1 MSSGRAAA
9 LLLVL
14 TAAPALAQAPDGSN
28 VFQSACATC
37 HTTSPAD
44 GRTPA
49 LGSLRALTSE
59 AILAALTTGPMRAQ
73 GDALSDAERR
83 AVATDLGRA
92 GTPAA
97 ATATPVVCSTTP
109 PIRDP
114 AAGPSWIGWGNG
126 LRNTR
131 FQPAN
136 EAELTAAQV
145 PRLTLKWAFG
155 FPAARSG
162 RSQPTVG
169 GGRLL
174 VAGEGGEVF
183 SLDPDTGCLHW
194 IFRAQAGVRTSI
206 TIGTFAGE
214 GAEGPYAAY
223 FADGRA
229 NVYAVDLLTGQ
240 QLWTRRVDDHPS
252 AGVTGSPVFDLGR
265 LYVPVAG
272 IGEEI
277 QAGNAAYECCTFRGS
292 VAAIDANT
300 GDVLWKT
307 YTVPDAPARRGE
319 NPAGTARWGPS
330 GGGVW
335 SAPTLDLERRVLYV
349 GTGNAYSGPPQ
360 PYTDAVLAL
369 DLRTGGI
376 QWAFQATPGDVWN
389 LACTSGGGNCPPES
403 GPDFDFGSSPMLVT
417 RPGGG
422 DLVIAGQKSGMA
434 YALDPDAGGELVWE
448 YRAGQGSMAGG
459 IQWGP
464 AADPT
469 RAYFAVSDSAVGPA
483 EAGGLHAVDIATGQQ
498 AWYTPPPPP
507 ACGTLGPQCHGAQ
520 SAAVSVMPGIVFS
533 GSSDGAMRAFDSE
546 TGAVVWTYDTNR
558 AFPTVN
564 GVPATGGSIDGP
576 GPVVAGGMLFFNSGY
591 AFGRPGNVL
600 LAFGVD

>member
-1 MSSGRAAA
+1 MTSGRAFA

-14 TAAPALAQAPDGSN
+14 IATPVLAQTPDGQD
-28 VFQSACATC
+28 VFQTACATC
-37 HTTSPAD
+37 HTAAPAD

-49 LGSLRALTSE
+49 VGSLRAMTPD

-73 GDALSDAERR
+73 GESLSEPQRR
-83 AVATDLGRA
+83 AVAAYLGRT
-92 GTPAA
+92 GSTGPSPTAA
-97 ATATPVVCSTTP
+97 PICSTTP

-126 LRNTR
+126 FRNMRYQT
-131 FQPAN
+131 AN
-136 EAELTAAQV
+136 EAGLTAADL

-174 VAGEGGEVF
+174 VAGEGGEVY
-183 SLDPDTGCLHW
+183 SLDPETGCQHW
-194 IFRAQAGVRTSI
+194 MFRAQAGVRTSI
-206 TIGTFAGE
+206 TIGTYAGE

-223 FADGRA
+223 FGDARA
-229 NVYAVDLLTGQ
+229 NVYAVDLLTGL
-240 QLWTRRVDDHPS
+240 QLWTRRVDDHS
-252 AGVTGSPVFDLGR
+252 LAGVTGSPVFHLGR
-265 LYVPVAG
+265 VYVPVAG
-272 IGEEI
+272 LGEEI
-277 QAGNAAYECCTFRGS
+277 QAGNAQYECCTFRGS
-292 VAAIDANT
+292 VSALDANS
-300 GDVLWKT
+300 GDVIWKT
-307 YTVPDAPARRGE
+307 YTTDPPARRGE
-319 NPAGTARWGPS
+319 NAAGTPRWGPS

-349 GTGNAYSGPPQ
+349 GTGNGYSDPPQ
-360 PYTDAVLAL
+360 PYTNAVVAL
-369 DLRTGGI
+369 DMRTGEI
-376 QWAFQATPGDVWN
+376 RWAFQATKGDVWN
-389 LACTSGGGNCPPES
+389 LACTSGGDNCPPAS
-403 GPDFDFGSSPMLVT
+403 GPDFDFGSSPMLAT

-434 YALDPDAGGELVWE
+434 YALDPDADGELVWE
-448 YRAGQGSMAGG
+448 YRAGRGSMAGG

-464 AADPT
+464 ATDGE

-483 EAGGLHAVDIATGQQ
+483 EAGGLHAVNIATGQA
-498 AWYTPPPPP
+498 AWSTPPQPP
-507 ACGTLGPQCHGAQ
+507 ACGALGPQCHGAQ

-558 AFPTVN
+558 AFTTVN

-600 LAFGVD
+600 LAFGAD